1 MSIDNDD
8 NLGVAQ
14 TIGQLRLQ
22 VEERETRSDRVKRSE
37 LDAANADLLAFGLKL
52 AAKDKEIESL
62 NATIHALRM
71 SAKTAREPPA
81 PRKPVTSS
89 AEVALREENVALE
102 SQLRAAHVQSD
113 EYKRRIARL
122 EAATKA
128 IPSLDGGEL
137 GRVKE
142 QAAEYKRHI
151 ERMEA
156 DARGD
161 GMQIAELRRK
171 LDQAV
176 MLAGKRQQE
185 IDELLKQPAKVVE
198 VASQSECQTCAPI
211 IRAIAQA
218 VTASNEPQ
226 AVPMPLPCE
235 RPSEMLPSIPK
246 FITSRPAPIRHRI
259 LDALKAAAEPL
270 TAAQLGKLID
280 LPAQTVQSNL
290 YHVIKSREVN
300 RSAPSLGQGD
310 ADQRGYRYWLAS
322 RPWPQEARA

>member
-1 MSIDNDD
+1 MLNERKTRAERVDQGELEQAKDEA
-8 NLGVAQ
+8 LAYGL
-14 TIGQLRLQ
+14 QL
-22 VEERETRSDRVKRSE
+22 T
-37 LDAANADLLAFGLKL
+37 
-52 AAKDKEIESL
+52 AAKREIESL

-71 SAKTAREPPA
+71 SAKTARETPTTA
-81 PRKPVTSS
+81 RKAVVSS

-128 IPSLDGGEL
+128 IPSLDSGEL

-161 GMQIAELRRK
+161 GMQISELRRK

-176 MLAGKRQQE
+176 MLAGKLQQE

-198 VASQSECQTCAPI
+198 VASQSAECQTCAPI